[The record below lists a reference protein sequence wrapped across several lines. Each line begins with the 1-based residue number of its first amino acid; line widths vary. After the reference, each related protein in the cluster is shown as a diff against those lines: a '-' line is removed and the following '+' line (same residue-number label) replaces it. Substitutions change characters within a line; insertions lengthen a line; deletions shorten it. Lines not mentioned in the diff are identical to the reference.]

1 MYDGRKGRDLK
12 DMDRKKDGAALTFV
26 KGLIVGGTML
36 VPGVSG
42 GSMAMI
48 LGVYDRLVSSV
59 SSFFKHKKE
68 SFLFLLLFALGGGA
82 GALLF
87 ANPLGRLIEAYR
99 MPMLYFFI
107 GAVAGSVPM
116 ICREAKVER
125 LNWRQPVYVMT
136 GILCVSALSL
146 LPEGPSADSMME
158 AGAGSF
164 IWLLAAGF
172 IAAVALVL
180 PGISVSY
187 LLLMMGLYD
196 ETMKAIGELYFPFL
210 IPLGAGLALGVVL
223 TTRVLEM
230 AMKRHPQGTYLVIL
244 GFMLAS
250 VAEIF
255 PGIPAGLDWLVCPA
269 ALAAGFAAIWLISR
283 LEARG
288 GAQAGNVAVE

>member
-1 MYDGRKGRDLK
+1 MHDGRKGRDLK

-68 SFLFLLLFALGGGA
+68 SFFFLLLFALGGGT

-87 ANPLGRLIEAYR
+87 AQPLGDLIEACR

-116 ICREAKVER
+116 ICKEAKVER
-125 LNWRQPVYVMT
+125 FDWRQPVYVSA
-136 GILCVSALSL
+136 GILCVSALSF

-158 AGAGSF
+158 AGVGSF

-210 IPLGAGLALGVVL
+210 IPLGAGLALGVIL
-223 TTRVLEM
+223 TTKVLET
-230 AMKRHPQGTYLVIL
+230 AMKRHPQGTYLIIL

-269 ALAAGFAAIWLISR
+269 ALAAGFTAIWLISR

-288 GAQAGNVAVE
+288 GAQSGNVAAE